1 MKKRHHRQ
9 QTSGTYGPLAE
20 LLASPIA
27 PMPKA
32 LRLHQLTRMWQGL
45 AAIETAPAPT
55 PDDWRV
61 CSDAVNL
68 METLVTMGEVQDTNG
83 LLLDAVEA
91 LAKAGQ
97 RHRQGG
103 AIRLDGKGIS
113 ATRAVL
119 EDYAQVL
126 DVLSHRTMVRCH
138 RQTEKRIREILAGHK
153 QAHDVEVIDL

>member
-1 MKKRHHRQ
+1 MKKRHHRE
-9 QTSGTYGPLAE
+9 QTRSTYGPLAE

-27 PMPKA
+27 PMPKDK
-32 LRLHQLTRMWQGL
+32 RLHQLTRMWQGL
-45 AAIETAPAPT
+45 AAIETAPTPT

-68 METLVTMGEVQDTNG
+68 METLITMGEVQDTNG
-83 LLLDAVEA
+83 LLPDAVDA
-91 LAKAGQ
+91 LAMAGK
-97 RHRQGG
+97 RAMQGH
-103 AIRLDGKGIS
+103 AIRLDGKGIT

-126 DVLSHRTMVRCH
+126 DVLPHRTMVRCH
-138 RQTEKRIREILAGHK
+138 RLTEKRIRQILAGHK